1 MDNEEDMINNG
12 EDPIAGPSNTREG
25 EVDAPL
31 SKNAIKR
38 AARQVSLLN
47 SRVEVELTLKAKLAE
62 AKPEKRKAEKIR
74 RRENAQ
80 KLYEAEKAG
89 TLTPEQQ
96 SVLEAR
102 QNSKIL
108 RARAKRRENRG
119 DVPDWKG
126 GVVIDLDF
134 DHLMT
139 DQVSFMARISTPQL
153 IGIGDQINGITNR
166 IRLFCQSTIRTSFLF
181 NITHFIQCRIIT

>member
-1 MDNEEDMINNG
+1 MCTSQYSGITDI
-12 EDPIAGPSNTREG
+12 
-25 EVDAPL
+25 
-31 SKNAIKR
+31 
-38 AARQVSLLN
+38 
-47 SRVEVELTLKAKLAE
+47 KAKLAE
-62 AKPEKRKAEKIR
+62 AKPEKRKAEKLR
-74 RRENAQ
+74 RKENAQ

-102 QNSKIL
+102 LHSKII

-134 DHLMT
+134 DQLMT
-139 DQVSFMARISTPQL
+139 DQVSL
-153 IGIGDQINGITNR
+153 KGDRRADRLGNQINGLTNR
-166 IRLFCQSTIRTSFLF
+166 ICLFRKST
-181 NITHFIQCRIIT
+181 C

>member
-1 MDNEEDMINNG
+1 MCF
-12 EDPIAGPSNTREG
+12 SYYSR
-25 EVDAPL
+25 
-31 SKNAIKR
+31 NANI
-38 AARQVSLLN
+38 
-47 SRVEVELTLKAKLAE
+47 KAKLAE
-62 AKPEKRKAEKIR
+62 AKPEKRKAEKLR
-74 RRENAQ
+74 RKENAQ

-102 QNSKIL
+102 LHSKII

-139 DQVSFMARISTPQL
+139 DQVSLHGRKML
-153 IGIGDQINGITNR
+153 IGRKSNQW
-166 IRLFCQSTIRTSFLF
+166 
-181 NITHFIQCRIIT
+181 HHK

>member
-1 MDNEEDMINNG
+1 MCF
-12 EDPIAGPSNTREG
+12 SYYSR
-25 EVDAPL
+25 
-31 SKNAIKR
+31 NANI
-38 AARQVSLLN
+38 
-47 SRVEVELTLKAKLAE
+47 KAKLAE
-62 AKPEKRKAEKIR
+62 AKPEKRKAEKLR
-74 RRENAQ
+74 RKENAQ

-102 QNSKIL
+102 LHSKII

-139 DQVSFMARISTPQL
+139 DQVSLQAHQ
-153 IGIGDQINGITNR
+153 GADK
-166 IRLFCQSTIRTSFLF
+166 
-181 NITHFIQCRIIT
+181 

>member
-1 MDNEEDMINNG
+1 MINNG
-12 EDPIAGPSNTREG
+12 EGPIAGPSNTQTQG
-25 EVDAPL
+25 DAPM
-31 SKNAIKR
+31 SKKAIKR
-38 AARQVSLLN
+38 AARQVSLAYLMK
-47 SRVEVELTLKAKLAE
+47 LADFKAKLAE

-74 RRENAQ
+74 RKENAQ

-102 QNSKIL
+102 LQSKIA

-134 DHLMT
+134 DDLMT
-139 DQVSFMARISTPQL
+139 DQVSFEIFE
-153 IGIGDQINGITNR
+153 GKD
-166 IRLFCQSTIRTSFLF
+166 
-181 NITHFIQCRIIT
+181 

>member
-1 MDNEEDMINNG
+1 MDDEEDMINNG
-12 EDPIAGPSNTREG
+12 GDPIAGPSNSQEG
-25 EVDAPL
+25 GDVPL
-31 SKNAIKR
+31 SKKAIKR
-38 AARQVSLLN
+38 AARQVCAFPTTRGSLI
-47 SRVEVELTLKAKLAE
+47 SKAKLAE
-62 AKPEKRKAEKIR
+62 AKPEKRKAEKLR
-74 RRENAQ
+74 RKENAQ

-102 QNSKIL
+102 LHSKII
-108 RARAKRRENRG
+108 RARAKRRDNRG

-139 DQVSFMARISTPQL
+139 DQVSLHGERKESADR
-153 IGIGDQINGITNR
+153 
-166 IRLFCQSTIRTSFLF
+166 
-181 NITHFIQCRIIT
+181 